1 MWISC
6 HVCVRLQF
14 LVKRVGSDVC
24 VCVGVIGENKSC
36 MLCKQEN
43 SGSLISN

>member
-24 VCVGVIGENKSC
+24 VCENKSC